1 MTSSEQDSGLQ
12 SPDQRTL
19 IWRAALGLLQGFV
32 LYALAEAAKNCVW
45 PGTEAQV
52 FAPLLLLFALLP
64 PVLIIGVGHLRLGR
78 LLFWSAALG
87 VVVVVMAYHDG
98 WRAAESISI
107 NGTCNVYPSPL
118 VSFFSAVFVF
128 IAFAL
133 IRAGES
139 DRRWLAAY
147 ETYFDTSWKLAVQLQ
162 FSALFVGAFWAVLWI
177 GAGLFNLIGLDF
189 LSRLLVKT
197 WFALPATAVAFAT
210 ALHLTDVRPG
220 MVRSIR
226 NLLLTLQSWLLPLLT
241 LILGGFLASIPFTG
255 LESLWKT
262 RHAASLLLGVSA
274 TLVVLINTVY
284 QQGKK
289 GQEVIP
295 VLRYSGRIACGLLL
309 PVVVLAA
316 YAVALRVNQY
326 GLSKDRVIAIACLIV
341 AACYA
346 AGYGWAAISRGEWLA
361 PVALCNVLTSWC
373 VLAVLVALFTPVA
386 DPARLAVNSQ
396 LAQLGSGYIGAEK
409 FDFAYLRFDTARYGR
424 DALERLSKEGLGA
437 DPNRVKELATKA
449 LALKNKW
456 ERPAPTLAA
465 IDVVTNV
472 HMRTRGATLPKEFA
486 ATRWAEISPQK
497 WLLPNCLTSANTT
510 CDGYL
515 LPLSDGNQ
523 RELLLVPERGVGA
536 VFIQGADG
544 AWAHVA
550 QLPSS
555 DNCPTLRD
563 ALKAGTQRLVAPQ
576 FRDIEINGQR
586 VHLQPINSKSELCK

>member
-1 MTSSEQDSGLQ
+1 MTSAEQDSGLQ
-12 SPDQRTL
+12 SPDRRTL

-32 LYALAEAAKNCVW
+32 LYALAEAAKNRIW

-64 PVLIIGVGHLRLGR
+64 PVLITGVGHLRLSR
-78 LLFWSAALG
+78 LLPWSAGLG
-87 VVVVVMAYHDG
+87 VIVVLMAYYDALRMTEWLGNDTHH
-98 WRAAESISI
+98 
-107 NGTCNVYPSPL
+107 VYPSPL

-128 IAFAL
+128 IAYAL
-133 IRAGES
+133 IRAGEA

-189 LSRLLVKT
+189 LSRLLIKT
-197 WFALPATAVAFAT
+197 WFALPATAAAFAT

-262 RHAASLLLGVSA
+262 RHAASLLLSVAG

-284 QQGKK
+284 QHGKK
-289 GQEVIP
+289 GHEVIA
-295 VLRYSGRIACGLLL
+295 VLRYSARIACGLLL

-346 AGYGWAAISRGEWLA
+346 AGYGWAAISRKEWLA
-361 PVALCNVLTSWC
+361 PVALSNVFTSWC
-373 VLAVLVALFTPVA
+373 VLAVLIALFSPIA
-386 DPARLAVNSQ
+386 DPSRLAVNSQ
-396 LAQLGSGYIGAEK
+396 LAQLASGRVAADK

-456 ERPAPTLAA
+456 DRPAPTLAPV
-465 IDVVTNV
+465 DVAANV
-472 HMRTRGATLPKEFA
+472 HMQTPGATLPKEFFA
-486 ATRWAEISPQK
+486 IKWAEVSPQR
-497 WLLPNCLTSANTT
+497 WMVPACLTSANVT
-510 CDGYL
+510 CDAYV
-515 LPLSDGNQ
+515 LPLIDGG
-523 RELLLVPERGVGA
+523 RSALLLVPERGLGA
-536 VFIQGADG
+536 VFVQGADG
-544 AWAHVA
+544 AWTHLA
-550 QLPSS
+550 QLPANE
-555 DNCPTLRD
+555 NCPTVRE

-576 FRDIEINGQR
+576 LRDIEINGLR
-586 VHLQPINSKSELCK
+586 VHLQPINFNSELCK